1 VCYNDR
7 GWLVTSRR
15 WSESP
20 EELPDSSPSEIE
32 TVELKIEK
40 ATAQFSIFNFQFCL
54 EGYPAKQ

>member
-1 VCYNDR
+1 
-7 GWLVTSRR
+7 VTSRR

-32 TVELKIEK
+32 NVKLRIEK

-54 EGYPAKQ
+54 EGYPAKQQAGARRR